1 MPDLDHPRHQQHSV
15 LCLILYH
22 PVTEVTFTS
31 LQTEYEDVPN
41 CCKEYVQS
49 PYPEEVAYSYPYC
62 LEGEK
67 LLHSIPMLN
76 ADIRD
81 FI

>member
-1 MPDLDHPRHQQHSV
+1 MPYLDHHRHQQHSV
-15 LCLILYH
+15 LCLILY
-22 PVTEVTFTS
+22 PVPEITFTS

-62 LEGEK
+62 LP
-67 LLHSIPMLN
+67 IPMLN